1 MKTIYEQLGGT
12 YSRVGDYSLPN
23 MDIMLTKNAG
33 NECSAKQEVRQE
45 DLQASDA
52 ADKET
57 ISSWI
62 GKYGLMRKTYLKEHR
77 PVLYEELLRTGQLQ
91 DHLREINETCSRQM
105 ELLTTQMA
113 EREGVSE
120 ALKAADPMAWVARMN
135 SIQNRAE
142 EIALREYVFA

>member
-1 MKTIYEQLGGT
+1 MKTIYEQFGGT

-142 EIALREYVFA
+142 EIVLREYIFV